1 MDVDFSKG
9 FEKQYKK
16 LPEKIQERFDE
27 QFTLFQQ
34 NPHNRSLGIHKLQGK
49 RRHFHS
55 MNVTGNYR
63 ALFVWESAEKVV
75 FREIGTHSQLYG

>member
-1 MDVDFSKG
+1 MLILAGGLRSSI
-9 FEKQYKK
+9 KK

-49 RRHFHS
+49 RKHLMS
-55 MNVTGNYR
+55 LNVTGNYR